1 MLWSTP
7 RAIRMSGTIET
18 WNLKDN
24 SRHAPSWKTFEDEVM
39 PAELDQEVMHWLQ
52 NHVQPHD
59 SMSVREIPIHH
70 SHENLDEYP
79 AHQQYQRHKETCY
92 SRAWCENYLD
102 K

>member
-59 SMSVREIPIHH
+59 SMSAKELVYCTRVLISIH
-70 SHENLDEYP
+70 SCER
-79 AHQQYQRHKETCY
+79 QYGLYTTD
-92 SRAWCENYLD
+92 SN
-102 K
+102 